1 MSTWFFSNLTYPQ
14 ISSPFLF
21 FAFSFVSI
29 QDLSFFTSVTSLFV
43 SFGLVT
49 HVVLAFFHFRHF
61 SFLFH
66 LDLSLV
72 VHAFMRRY
80 FSVCSR
86 VSILSM
92 RPCAAIFLSA
102 VCFWWLPIQTDCWW
116 PDCMP
121 RWWWLIAWW
130 NDILTNWL
138 PFHRPTLLRKT
149 TGVQNVV
156 LTPKISSCIYLLLLL
171 LLEFA
176 EEQYLLKFFSV
187 QCSTMFR
194 PRLPSVVRVTLK
206 LHCCWYNMDLLRD
219 CYVELWFNC

>member
-1 MSTWFFSNLTYPQ
+1 MIISESLTQNGGSTHVHLILLQFDLP
-14 ISSPFLF
+14 PDL
-21 FAFSFVSI
+21 FSF
-29 QDLSFFTSVTSLFV
+29 SFFLLLVLSAYRICLFSHLSLLFFV

-61 SFLFH
+61 SFFFH
-66 LDLSLV
+66 LDFSLV

-80 FSVCSR
+80 FSVRSR
-86 VSILSM
+86 VSILLM
-92 RPCAAIFLSA
+92 RPCAAIFLS
-102 VCFWWLPIQTDCWW
+102 VLVSDDCWLQIDCWW

-156 LTPKISSCIYLLLLL
+156 LTPKNFIMYI
-171 LLEFA
+171 FA
-176 EEQYLLKFFSV
+176 
-187 QCSTMFR
+187 TITAAR
-194 PRLPSVVRVTLK
+194 I
-206 LHCCWYNMDLLRD
+206 CWRTVF
-219 CYVELWFNC
+219 VEIL

>member
-1 MSTWFFSNLTYPQ
+1 MSTWFFSYLTYPQ

-21 FAFSFVSI
+21 LLLVLSAYRICLFSH
-29 QDLSFFTSVTSLFV
+29 LSLLFFV

-80 FSVCSR
+80 FSVRSR
-86 VSILSM
+86 VSILLM
-92 RPCAAIFLSA
+92 RPCAAIFLS
-102 VCFWWLPIQTDCWW
+102 VFVSDDCWLQIDCWW

-156 LTPKISSCIYLLLLL
+156 LTPKISSCIYFPLLL

-194 PRLPSVVRVTLK
+194 PRLPSVGRVTLK
-206 LHCCWYNMDLLRD
+206 H
-219 CYVELWFNC
+219 